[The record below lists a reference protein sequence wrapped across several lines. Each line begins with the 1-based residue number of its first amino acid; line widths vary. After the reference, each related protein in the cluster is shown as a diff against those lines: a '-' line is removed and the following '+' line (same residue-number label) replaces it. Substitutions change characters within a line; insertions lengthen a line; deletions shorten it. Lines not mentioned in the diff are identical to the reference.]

1 MAQRDYHVKI
11 AEMKKLAAAGDS
23 RKAGEIAES
32 IMEGI
37 VRREMVYLR
46 IDSVSADLLLG
57 DPMDPSAATPV
68 SPYAL
73 LRRFRDSLQGIL
85 GCSPEGVYAGGEYD
99 GIEIKLG
106 PIAVKYRTGWC
117 VVAWP
122 WGRDR
127 FGSFGS
133 FGTHR
138 EANGALLLG
147 TEPEERGD
155 EAPASEVALL
165 WQAEGLDA
173 FHEAI
178 VEHWDELST
187 DGLVY
192 SDGCIAARDQ
202 NTLLG
207 FLDDLSTLIDESE
220 D

>member
-1 MAQRDYHVKI
+1 MAQRDYHAKI
-11 AEMKKLAAAGDS
+11 AEMKNLAAAGDS

-32 IMEGI
+32 VMEGI

-73 LRRFRDSLQGIL
+73 LRRFRDSLWDIH
-85 GCSPEGVYAGGEYD
+85 GCSPESVYTGGEYD
-99 GIEIKLG
+99 GIEIGLG
-106 PIAVKYRTGWC
+106 PIAVKYRKGWC
-117 VVAWP
+117 AVVWP
-122 WGRDR
+122 GAGGR
-127 FGSFGS
+127 FGSYGS
-133 FGTHR
+133 FASHK
-138 EANGALLLG
+138 EAKEALLLD
-147 TEPEERGD
+147 TESWELG
-155 EAPASEVALL
+155 EVAFL

-178 VEHWDELST
+178 VEHWDDLGR

-192 SDGCIAARDQ
+192 SYGCVAARDQ
-202 NTLLG
+202 GTLLG